1 MLVLFWIY
9 SIYSSPV
16 NFSTPQ
22 MCLKAVALLF
32 SKEELANSNTNG
44 KQKSVPR
51 QWQAKFF
58 KNSSIQ

>member
-32 SKEELANSNTNG
+32 YKRRTREQQHKWKTKKRASTVAS
-44 KQKSVPR
+44 
-51 QWQAKFF
+51 
-58 KNSSIQ
+58 